1 MSDDGYSSSDEDYSD
16 SGSNVSDVSYT
27 GTLLDVEDR
36 RAAIPPDAT
45 LQKTQLLDSLDN
57 VSDKRKS
64 TRERG
69 LKSFISIL
77 SKTAEGSE
85 MLEGREET
93 VTFKLLNVIK
103 KNKKNTD
110 AILACR
116 ALELVSITLGAS
128 NQGMYDECAKVLFPI
143 IKTSRKDAVRGS
155 AIRCAALICF
165 VSSIEE
171 SSTLDCMGI
180 FESVFRDIVESM
192 NDDDDDDCG
201 DGTRKKKKK
210 KKKKKGKSFDALTSS
225 LNGWGLLATT
235 RSEKHLGST
244 AFKTVS
250 PLLSELL
257 EHESNEVRKAAGQN
271 AALLAQFYFATH
283 QDEENEEDDEEL
295 IGTCSSSSSSSSSS
309 GQ

>member
-1 MSDDGYSSSDEDYSD
+1 MSDDEYSSSSSDDDYSD

-36 RAAIPPDAT
+36 RAAPTDAT

-128 NQGMYDECAKVLFPI
+128 NQGNKGPNPPDRCRHSPDRPTLRQG
-143 IKTSRKDAVRGS
+143 TSDH
-155 AIRCAALICF
+155 
-165 VSSIEE
+165 
-171 SSTLDCMGI
+171 TYHM
-180 FESVFRDIVESM
+180 
-192 NDDDDDDCG
+192 
-201 DGTRKKKKK
+201 
-210 KKKKKGKSFDALTSS
+210 
-225 LNGWGLLATT
+225 W
-235 RSEKHLGST
+235 
-244 AFKTVS
+244 
-250 PLLSELL
+250 
-257 EHESNEVRKAAGQN
+257 
-271 AALLAQFYFATH
+271 
-283 QDEENEEDDEEL
+283 
-295 IGTCSSSSSSSSSS
+295 
-309 GQ
+309 